1 MVAAEWFR
9 AWFSSPYYDLLY
21 KQRNEQE
28 ASLCI
33 NRFVEFLKIPPGS
46 RILDVACGKGRHSR
60 ALAAKGFDVTGIDLS
75 APSII
80 EAKNF
85 ETDNL
90 HFYVHDMRLPFW
102 INYFDY
108 VFNFFTSFGYFR
120 TMREHDDAIRT
131 MAQSLKMNGMLTIDY
146 LNVHYAEDHLV
157 PREEKRSNGVMFNID
172 RWFDEKHF
180 FKRIH
185 VEETE
190 KKISETFSE
199 QVGKFSLGDFTD
211 MLSYEG
217 LAIEQIFGDYELNR
231 YHVRNSPRMIM
242 VARKIH

>member
-1 MVAAEWFR
+1 MVASEWFR
-9 AWFSSPYYDLLY
+9 LWFSSPYYDLLY

-28 ASLCI
+28 ATFCI
-33 NRFVEFLKIPPGS
+33 NKFVELLKIPAGS
-46 RILDVACGKGRHSR
+46 RVLDVACGKGRHSR
-60 ALAAKGFDVTGIDLS
+60 ALAEKGFDVTGIDLS

-80 EAKNF
+80 AAKKF
-85 ETDNL
+85 ETEDL

-108 VFNFFTSFGYFR
+108 AFNFFTSFGYFR

-131 MAQSLKMNGMLTIDY
+131 MAQSLKMNGILTIDY
-146 LNVHYAEDHLV
+146 LNVHYAEEHLI
-157 PREEKRSNGVMFNID
+157 PREEKRSNGVFFNID

-180 FKRIH
+180 YKRIH
-185 VEETE
+185 IEEAE
-190 KKISETFSE
+190 KKVSETFTE
-199 QVGKFSLGDFTD
+199 QVEKFSLGDFTD

-217 LAIEQIFGDYELNR
+217 LVIENIFGDYELNK

-242 VARKIH
+242 VAKKIH

>member
-21 KQRNEQE
+21 NQRNEQE
-28 ASLCI
+28 ATFCI
-33 NRFVEFLKIPPGS
+33 NKFVEFLNIPAAS

-60 ALAAKGFDVTGIDLS
+60 ALASRGFDVTGIDLS

-131 MAQSLKMNGMLTIDY
+131 MAQSLKMNGTVTIDY

-190 KKISETFSE
+190 KKISETFTE
-199 QVGKFSLGDFTD
+199 QVEKFSLGDFTD

-217 LAIEQIFGDYELNR
+217 LAIEHIFGDYELNK

>member
-9 AWFSSPYYDLLY
+9 IWFSSPYYDLLY

-28 ASLCI
+28 ATFCI
-33 NRFVEFLKIPPGS
+33 NKFVEFLNIPVGS

-80 EAKNF
+80 EAKKF
-85 ETDNL
+85 ETENL

-108 VFNFFTSFGYFR
+108 AFNFFTSFGYFR

-131 MAQSLKMNGMLTIDY
+131 MAQSMRMNGILMIDY
-146 LNVHYAEDHLV
+146 LNVHYAEEHLV
-157 PREEKRSNGVMFNID
+157 PREEKRSNGVLFNID

-180 FKRIH
+180 YKRIH
-185 VEETE
+185 VEEAE
-190 KKISETFSE
+190 KKFSETYTE
-199 QVGKFSLGDFTD
+199 QVEKFSLGDFTD

-217 LAIEQIFGDYELNR
+217 LVIENIFGDYELNK

-242 VARKIH
+242 MARKIH